1 MSAFFQ
7 AFWPNLAATVLGI
20 ALGVPIALV
29 LNRRIFEYQRR
40 FETGEQYRR
49 LCDAID
55 VLVGACEYNIKILD
69 KMRELS
75 LSGRVMHNPDLR
87 LTTWDAVGSILARN
101 SSEPELL
108 QILSHH
114 WLRLRNI
121 QDLNEEI
128 FAREVVKSLP
138 QIKDQEMAR
147 EFWQVLH
154 DSALNLSAH
163 AKEAAAK
170 LSTLKAKVVSA

>member
-1 MSAFFQ
+1 
-7 AFWPNLAATVLGI
+7 
-20 ALGVPIALV
+20 
-29 LNRRIFEYQRR
+29 
-40 FETGEQYRR
+40 
-49 LCDAID
+49 
-55 VLVGACEYNIKILD
+55 
-69 KMRELS
+69 
-75 LSGRVMHNPDLR
+75 MHNPDLR